1 MEFHMESNHA
11 PDTEAV
17 YYQVVFSHASF
28 ASYSDIVPFLTTIC
42 GVMLVTHS
50 PVEVDYVHIEAIS
63 SEEKSWKLL
72 SCK

>member
-1 MEFHMESNHA
+1 M
-11 PDTEAV
+11 EAV
-17 YYQVVFSHASF
+17 YYQVVFPHASF
-28 ASYSDIVPFLTTIC
+28 ASYSDMLPFLTSMC